1 MTWAEVQGLIQT
13 VSVILAMLVAASTL
27 RGRDSDRTATLAKMQ
42 ADIEYIKARVSGYDA
57 LRERITKVERD
68 AAGAHRRIDEHLE
81 REHGRKEE
89 QA

>member
-1 MTWAEVQGLIQT
+1 MTWAEVKDLLQT
-13 VSVILAMLVAASTL
+13 ASVIIAMLAAAGTI
-27 RGRDSDRTATLAKMQ
+27 RGRDSDKTAALAKMQ

-68 AAGAHRRIDEHLE
+68 AAGAHRRIDEHLG